1 MILITANCVTS
12 GWRKNVMTQNVNSVL
27 TDRKPQIKKFRQW
40 VEEVWRENCEEHLTY
55 GENPYKLQ
63 EYWTKYKWW
72 LKREYQHQRQK

>member
-1 MILITANCVTS
+1 
-12 GWRKNVMTQNVNSVL
+12 MTQNVDTVQKDQKNQV
-27 TDRKPQIKKFRQW
+27 KQFRQW

-55 GENPYKLQ
+55 GEDPYKLQ